1 MDSKFFFTEDCNVFT
16 CNESNSSKTVNR
28 KDVKDRIFKALKQ
41 QNLISIKFQFL
52 DFAEEKEQ
60 CDYAHYDKKNKFF
73 SRLGFFSNF
82 QSKFDSIS

>member
-28 KDVKDRIFKALKQ
+28 KDARDRIFKALKH

-60 CDYAHYDKKNKFF
+60 CDYAHYDKKKFF
-73 SRLGFFSNF
+73 CASRLFFKF
-82 QSKFDSIS
+82 SKQN